1 MKRDGYRRVIGVMGG
16 SYDPPHPGHVSVA
29 LNALRNGVCNEVIM
43 MVSPE
48 NPFKSGKRMA
58 PAEVRLEMLK
68 ILLDTV
74 SDNEDIIKE
83 PAGRNIKVSDFEL
96 SLPCPTYSIKTL
108 RALRDNYPD
117 RDFRLLIGTDNLDNF
132 DNWCESDALL
142 KEFGL
147 IVYPRPG
154 YGYDK
159 IPPGSVILKDV
170 PVNCVSSTDLRQM
183 VADDDWDSLEI
194 ILGTPLT
201 EFIRKKDLY
210 KEL

>member
-29 LNALRNGVCNEVIM
+29 LNALRNGVCDEVIM

-58 PAEVRLEMLK
+58 PAVSRVEMLRL
-68 ILLDTV
+68 LLDAV
-74 SDNEDIIKE
+74 SDNEEFLKE
-83 PAGRNIKVSDFEL
+83 PLVRNIKVSDFEL

-108 RALRDNYPD
+108 RALHDKYPD
-117 RDFRLLIGTDNLDNF
+117 MDFRLLIGTDNLDHF
-132 DNWCESDALL
+132 DNWRESDALL

-159 IPPGSVILKDV
+159 IPSGSVILRDV
-170 PVNCVSSTDLRQM
+170 PVNSISSTDLRQM
-183 VADDDWDSLEI
+183 VAEDDWDGLEN

-201 EFIRKKDLY
+201 EFIRNKKLY